1 MMNLRQFVLNEGFRM
16 ELKYKEE
23 IFGKNDGF
31 SKIKLVIFDVD
42 GTLVDSVGCIVW
54 CMQKAA
60 ENCGVPVPSEKEVLN
75 IIGITLRAAVAKL
88 FPSQTDEKIDV
99 ITDEY
104 RHLCTR
110 REDETP
116 SPYFPGTLEALKNLK
131 NRGYLLSIATGKS
144 RRGLERLFAT
154 EGMRELI
161 DFEMCGDQAKSKPD
175 PMMMELTLKHFGLK
189 PSQALMVGDSNLDL
203 RMALN
208 AGVPSAGVTCGVHD
222 ASILIKEDPLV
233 IVKNVAQLARILPDC
248 TGIFVNE
255 KTVGQKICVR

>member
-1 MMNLRQFVLNEGFRM
+1 MDFVYSDVSSCGGE
-16 ELKYKEE
+16 K
-23 IFGKNDGF
+23 F
-31 SKIKLVIFDVD
+31 SKIKVVIFDVD
-42 GTLVDSVGCIVW
+42 GTLVDSVGCIIW

-60 ENCGVPVPSEKEVLN
+60 ENCGVPVPSEQDVLN
-75 IIGITLRAAVAKL
+75 IIGITLRAAIAKL
-88 FPSQTDEKIDV
+88 FPNEADDKIDV

-116 SPYFPGTLEALKNLK
+116 SPYFPGTLEALRDLR
-131 NRGYLLSIATGKS
+131 NRGYRLAIATGKS

-161 DFEMCGDQAKSKPD
+161 DFEVCGDQAKSKPD
-175 PMMMELTLKHFGLK
+175 PMMLEMVLEHFGLE
-189 PSQALMVGDSNLDL
+189 PDEALMVGDSSLDL

-222 ASILIKEDPLV
+222 ARTLFNEKPV
-233 IVKNVAQLARILPDC
+233 AVVGNVAHLARLLPAC
-248 TGIFVNE
+248 AGEHYLTESEETRKEGICHE
-255 KTVGQKICVR
+255 TV